1 MFRAIKNSNDQASSL
16 SSSSSSSAY
25 SISTTSTFATSTNN
39 NLKRGF
45 ETTSSF
51 FVDHERNTII
61 DPVNNPRLNTLK
73 TERGPTAATSWR
85 PECFSIW
92 PQIATDDT
100 LQDDALKKL
109 NKGQSWFQ
117 YCQQLIKQANKDHD
131 KKNKE
136 SNDSDDEYDYDPPP
150 ASETNNNSTK
160 QDSFHFGFPI
170 VLNFPEKLHHCTLHF
185 SLPSEQ
191 MKLSDLYAQLINTG
205 YISLKLNDKAVL
217 ELADHENL
225 IGEKHN
231 ASVRY
236 HWKVLHIMITQ
247 EHNRLPV
254 ELDVQLTTVLPDTAS
269 TTRVEWISK
278 SGIGAEGIEHYVTV
292 PGVKR
297 ISKAD
302 QHPLYIADDSLNS
315 CEATRWL
322 EVDEKAFEV
331 SLQSMK
337 QGTNYVIPMP
347 EEKHY
352 VANDPVQFL
361 VVSEFRRIVEL
372 CQYYKIQDLPQVKK
386 DGSRYVDV
394 VPQSV
399 LNLIANEKWAK
410 YDKKKML
417 MRVEDFE
424 LTLKPIGQKWRED
437 FESYINKYKVMSN
450 SDNAVPQFV
459 MKIEIAY
466 FNYEANK
473 QFRGA
478 KPSLSVQ
485 NDLILSPNSNNNN
498 GNSYKVSSLYG
509 SR

>member
-1 MFRAIKNSNDQASSL
+1 MLRVIQRDQQQQSSQ
-16 SSSSSSSAY
+16 SSSSSYSLSS
-25 SISTTSTFATSTNN
+25 TATPATNTNN

-61 DPVNNPRLNTLK
+61 DPVNNPRPNTLK
-73 TERGPTAATSWR
+73 TERGPSAATSWR
-85 PECFSIW
+85 PECFSCW

-100 LQDDALKKL
+100 LNDDALKKL

-117 YCQQLIKQANKDHD
+117 YCQQLIKQANSERKTQQ
-131 KKNKE
+131 KNH
-136 SNDSDDEYDYDPPP
+136 SADSDDDYDYDPTPIAP
-150 ASETNNNSTK
+150 ITEK
-160 QDSFHFGFPI
+160 QDAFHFGFPV

-191 MKLSDLYAQLINTG
+191 MKNSDLFTELMNTG
-205 YISLKLNDKAVL
+205 YITLKLNDKAVL
-217 ELADHENL
+217 DLADHENL
-225 IGEKHN
+225 IGEKYN
-231 ASVRY
+231 EGNVRY
-236 HWKVLHIMITQ
+236 HWKVLHMMITQ

-254 ELDVQLTTVLPDTAS
+254 ELDVQLTTALPDK
-269 TTRVEWISK
+269 TRVEWISK
-278 SGIGAEGIEHYVTV
+278 SGIGSEGIEHYVTV

-331 SLQSMK
+331 SLQKMK

-352 VANDPVQFL
+352 VASDPVQFL

-372 CQYYKIQDLPQVKK
+372 CRYYKLQDLPQVEK
-386 DGSRYVDV
+386 DGSRYFAV
-394 VPQSV
+394 VPQLV

-410 YDKKKML
+410 FDKKKML

-424 LTLKPIGQKWRED
+424 LTLKPLRQKWRED
-437 FESYINKYKVMSN
+437 FESYINRYKIMSN
-450 SDNAVPQFV
+450 SENAVPQFV

-466 FNYEANK
+466 FNYESNK

-478 KPSLSVQ
+478 KPQMQMQQQQQVNN
-485 NDLILSPNSNNNN
+485 NDLILSPNS
-498 GNSYKVSSLYG
+498 GYKLSSLYG
-509 SR
+509 SK